1 MTKVEKKKAKAAK
14 ILDRYGD
21 PALDRLTRQVIAE
34 TGVMELSLAY
44 TDYVVNKH
52 HEDTETKFAIVCW
65 IMAAVFALLILWDV
79 RFAFPACVM
88 FVNAI
93 YYELLARM
101 RHMQAEHSKH
111 TVMIAALGIVEPEEE
126 EEEDEE

>member
-1 MTKVEKKKAKAAK
+1 MTKIEKKKARAAK
-14 ILDRYGD
+14 ILDKYGD

-52 HEDTETKFAIVCW
+52 HEDLDRKNSLVCW
-65 IMAAVFALLILWDV
+65 IIAAVFLGL
-79 RFAFPACVM
+79 
-88 FVNAI
+88 FVWQFSFIAPMMIFFMNAI
-93 YYELLARM
+93 YSELSSRM
-101 RHMQAEHSKH
+101 HHMQAEHSKH
-111 TVMIAALGIVEPEEE
+111 TIMIAALGIVEPEEE